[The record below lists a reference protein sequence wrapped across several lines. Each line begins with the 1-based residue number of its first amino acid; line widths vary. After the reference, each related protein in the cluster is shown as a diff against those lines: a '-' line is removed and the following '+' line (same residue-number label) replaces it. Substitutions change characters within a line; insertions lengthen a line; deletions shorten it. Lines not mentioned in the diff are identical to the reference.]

1 MSRLQALKEEEER
14 RAELEEDEMLY
25 TYTRD
30 DASNQVKKNKRKQS
44 SPLSEAAIA
53 KRVQSRAA
61 AYAATQEIYTGD
73 IVPGRQG
80 KVKSRRS
87 SVGSTTS
94 NNSDTV
100 RATPGSTRQAKGR
113 VEKVEVEVGSVKPP
127 DKKRG
132 EDDNEF
138 KENTE
143 MVVRKQVETKKVSP
157 GKGRTPGSSPNKN
170 APPVLQPWSNPNLV
184 IRTRRASA
192 KVRESDSDVDVTSVT
207 SNAQRESS
215 PVRHSVVTPSKIKQ
229 RERENIF
236 AALSPAKML
245 GGPEAGAS
253 NTVPIL
259 EKMAAQL
266 GSINPKTGLPTPTT
280 QIIILRNAQG
290 QTMYTSPAAAAALL
304 RSQSS
309 QFVQNSQA
317 SPITTTASTASPQ
330 VSTARPHNPTQ
341 MLLQGSTLVRNQQ
354 GQTLLV
360 PRHLL
365 PSVLQSQGKT
375 LVNAQGQPV
384 TGVSQNPVR
393 IAASPAS
400 TQRLGA
406 TRLPTAAG
414 TGGLKPAVVAQ
425 GLQGLQGKLNPALV
439 QQAVRQATNQPPST
453 VSSSPGKPTLIQV
466 PGVASGSTI
475 TLQPGQ
481 LITAQQLQM
490 LQQTGPRGKIAT
502 SVPTLAPARQVSPA
516 QIQRP
521 IVAASGQTVVTRT
534 GQAVIQRLPVGTQIL
549 QKAQATGQP
558 TLLALQNMPPGTPVS
573 KFIQVQKDLSAV
585 QPLITGS
592 PSATSTPVAAVQQTG
607 KLIGFPGQKS
617 EEESEPIVLSDDEES
632 LGQPKPST
640 PGSSNSGNIFE
651 KISALSPSR
660 IMALPSTQPSP
671 RKHLGNIFEQLS
683 RPLLTSASSTAKGSQ
698 QSTSGISTVISMVRG
713 AGDRKAST
721 SNEPQLVTG
730 NVQNVL
736 HIPEQL
742 HVDIPSP
749 GSIPRNPNDSTE
761 TVGYEDSDEDHITI
775 DSDSDDENKIQKKP
789 IHVPEFREQLQ
800 QILQLKP
807 QQLLKAKSPEE
818 QTKLVT
824 SEPTLVI
831 SQAHGSNVASPPSI
845 RPKVPLSSQQTL
857 LISQPQSTLVI
868 PSNVVKPQQPRAQI
882 ILATSSQQSLSTS
895 ATQSLVTVK
904 PVTQSGL
911 QYVHIQGQPPTT
923 SSVAPNPQVKI
934 LQVLKQKL
942 DQPFVQ
948 KQNELG
954 RSPQTTIPGKP
965 SPATSALPTTVVSK
979 ESVQPEKQEVTSV
992 EQLLSCEEDLNASV
1006 DESSVQYNV
1015 QIKEPNTDSLTKDAA
1030 EIVES
1035 TVDTGQTSEMEKSD
1049 ITDGSQEATD
1059 LVEPPVVTKSSKPSN
1074 STISFAGFQDQFAK
1088 FASIDQDTPK
1098 VSPGLER
1105 KGLAQSAPST
1115 SGTVVIT
1122 CPPTRTGVT
1131 KSQKAAASQ
1140 LAPSSSTMRSILIS
1154 PQKEIV
1160 IEGGSLS
1167 GENVTLMHSEAMPK
1181 SVQDQDD
1188 EPFIDLSPEEG
1199 RVSSKTS
1206 QTQVVSK
1213 PKQVIQHRLI
1223 IRPRIPQ
1230 VRMVRAPYLQPPALG
1245 ARMVLRQEAPNVIV
1259 SPGSQPRPSAVL
1271 PVQSQQLSSPPS
1283 VSKGDLPID
1292 DEVIE
1297 ALMSL
1302 KAPTQ
1307 LTPQSQ
1313 IVVSPPP
1320 GVANLP
1326 QQVQSTEQ
1334 QHSLIQQVL
1343 LEPKEPI
1350 VINKQRILSPQ
1361 APEES
1366 QTGAGVPAS
1375 QKQMSH
1381 VGMIENTAPVM
1392 ESEILASCPLPVESE
1407 VANTED
1413 YPKLDREGDID
1424 VYNSEQQDLEMPPDL
1439 VQEVV
1444 TTNEVISAKEASET
1458 IKDDH
1463 NLCDGDFPK
1472 LKAELCVEAGMDSAM
1487 QEDQQG
1493 SKSPSDE
1500 VTGSQVD
1507 ENNESLNVQE
1517 TDGSQFND
1525 QHHKVDDFEGTQ
1537 QLEDSR
1543 KATRRSSRVGSLQK
1557 LENDETEPVRS
1568 LDQCAVR
1575 TRSRS
1580 RSQSVH
1586 SADSEAEDIVE
1597 PPKKFILT
1605 ATDSGRAM
1613 LSADVSDEEEVD
1625 KSTKRITRRSV
1636 AAVDPSAESQ
1646 PKTEDLET
1654 SKTRGNLRR
1663 RSTRKSVEQQ
1673 DKDVKFTTRGRPR
1686 KVDYNVTKEKE
1697 EMASEVEEKEN
1708 EAIPPVTKRGRG
1720 RPRKSQTSESPS
1732 VEPVAIKQTRASRT
1746 SSRAGSVA
1754 DSSSELED
1762 NLEFQS
1768 KRGNKGASV
1777 KQEVAVKN
1785 SQNRSTRRS
1794 VARSEGGTASEA
1806 EFGISKRL
1814 SNSDAPVIDNTFVN
1828 KTDSDSD
1835 DEEISFKP
1843 RPKQS
1848 LEAQS
1853 GIVNR
1858 EVDRSLQ
1865 PVSPTQQIPNSPTVN
1880 ERKGIFGQMTAT
1892 SPTIVPFRKKSW
1904 RDEMDLES
1912 GHIVP
1917 TRDKGQTPY
1926 TSPSRTATNK
1936 PISSRSPPSL
1946 KSRHPSGP
1954 RQPRQP
1960 SSVRSGRAVT
1970 PKTPTSPPVFKA
1982 APVKRGKPSS
1992 AGNDKQDAKLG
2003 KSRSRASPVPTKR
2016 SRNNSNNSK
2025 KEESLIAK
2033 KSLRGGT
2040 AVANSVAGQKGKIA
2054 SPSQKTKQKANTR
2067 GALKDNKRHTR
2078 STSNR

>member
-30 DASNQVKKNKRKQS
+30 DANNQVKKNKRKQS

-100 RATPGSTRQAKGR
+100 RATPGSTRQAKAR
-113 VEKVEVEVGSVKPP
+113 VEKVEVEVSSVRPP
-127 DKKRG
+127 DKKRD

-143 MVVRKQVETKKVSP
+143 TVARKQVETKKVSP

-170 APPVLQPWSNPNLV
+170 PPVLQPWSNPNLV

-192 KVRESDSDVDVTSVT
+192 KVGESDSDVDVTSVT

-245 GGPEAGAS
+245 SGPEAGAS

-317 SPITTTASTASPQ
+317 SPITTAASTASPQ
-330 VSTARPHNPTQ
+330 VATARPQNPTQ

-365 PSVLQSQGKT
+365 PSVLQTQGKT

-384 TGVSQNPVR
+384 TGVSQSQVR
-393 IAASPAS
+393 IATSPAS
-400 TQRLGA
+400 TQRFGA
-406 TRLPTAAG
+406 TRLPT
-414 TGGLKPAVVAQ
+414 GGVKPAVVAQ

-439 QQAVRQATNQPPST
+439 QQAVRQATNQPSST
-453 VSSSPGKPTLIQV
+453 ISSSSGKPTLIQV
-466 PGVASGSTI
+466 PSIASGSTI

-490 LQQTGPRGKIAT
+490 LQQTGSKGKIAT

-521 IVAASGQTVVTRT
+521 LVAASGQTVVTRT

-549 QKAQATGQP
+549 QKAQGTGQP
-558 TLLALQNMPPGTPVS
+558 TLLALQNVPPGTPVS
-573 KFIQVQKDLSAV
+573 KLLQVQKDPSSMQA
-585 QPLITGS
+585 LIAGS
-592 PSATSTPVAAVQQTG
+592 PSATSTPVAAVQQSG
-607 KLIGFPGQKS
+607 KIVGIPGQKS

-640 PGSSNSGNIFE
+640 PGSNNSGNIFE

-698 QSTSGISTVISMVRG
+698 QSVSGISTVISMVRG
-713 AGDRKAST
+713 TGGLKAST
-721 SNEPQLVTG
+721 SKEPQLVTG

-775 DSDSDDENKIQKKP
+775 DSDSDDENKVQKKP

-824 SEPTLVI
+824 SQPTLVI
-831 SQAHGSNVASPPSI
+831 SQAHGSNAASSPSI

-857 LISQPQSTLVI
+857 LISQPQPTLVI
-868 PSNVVKPQQPRAQI
+868 PSNVGKPHQPRAQI

-911 QYVHIQGQPPTT
+911 QYVHIQGQPPITT

-954 RSPQTTIPGKP
+954 RSQQTTIPVKQITTT
-965 SPATSALPTTVVSK
+965 AVLPTTVLSK
-979 ESVQPEKQEVTSV
+979 ESVQPEKQETTDV
-992 EQLLSCEEDLNASV
+992 EQLLSCEEDLNTSV

-1015 QIKEPNTDSLTKDAA
+1015 QIKEPNSDNLTKDAF
-1030 EIVES
+1030 ELVES
-1035 TVDTGQTSEMEKSD
+1035 TVNTGQTSEMEKSD
-1049 ITDGSQEATD
+1049 ITDGLLESPD
-1059 LVEPPVVTKSSKPSN
+1059 LVEPPVITKSSKPSN
-1074 STISFAGFQDQFAK
+1074 STLSFAGFQDQFAK
-1088 FASIDQDTPK
+1088 FASVDQDTPK
-1098 VSPGLER
+1098 VSPTVER
-1105 KGLAQSAPST
+1105 KGLPQSAPST

-1122 CPPTRTGVT
+1122 CPPIRTDAPQLHMT
-1131 KSQKAAASQ
+1131 AASQ
-1140 LAPSSSTMRSILIS
+1140 LASSSSTMRSILIS
-1154 PQKEIV
+1154 PQKEIL

-1167 GENVTLMHSEAMPK
+1167 QENVTSMHSEALPK
-1181 SVQDQDD
+1181 SVQDEDD
-1188 EPFIDLSPEEG
+1188 EPFIDLSAEEG
-1199 RVSSKTS
+1199 RVPSNTH
-1206 QTQVVSK
+1206 QTQVISK
-1213 PKQVIQHRLI
+1213 PKQVIQHRVI
-1223 IRPRIPQ
+1223 IRPRIPP
-1230 VRMVRAPYLQPPALG
+1230 VRKVRAPCLQPPTLG
-1245 ARMVLRQEAPNVIV
+1245 ARMVLRQEAPKTIV
-1259 SPGSQPRPSAVL
+1259 SPDTQPRPCAVL
-1271 PVQSQQLSSPPS
+1271 PVQPQQLASPPS

-1307 LTPQSQ
+1307 LPPQSQ
-1313 IVVSPPP
+1313 IVVSPPT
-1320 GVANLP
+1320 GVTNPP

-1334 QHSLIQQVL
+1334 QHSLMQQVL
-1343 LEPKEPI
+1343 LEPKETII
-1350 VINKQRILSPQ
+1350 VNKQQILSPQ

-1366 QTGAGVPAS
+1366 QTVVGVPAS
-1375 QKQMSH
+1375 QKRIPDVS
-1381 VGMIENTAPVM
+1381 MIENTAPLM
-1392 ESEILASCPLPVESE
+1392 EPEMSTPCPLPVESE
-1407 VANTED
+1407 EASNED

-1424 VYNSEQQDLEMPPDL
+1424 VYNTEPENLEIPPNL

-1444 TTNEVISAKEASET
+1444 VTGEVVSAKNTRET
-1458 IKDDH
+1458 SGMVMDDH
-1463 NLCDGDFPK
+1463 NLCGDDIPK
-1472 LKAELCVEAGMDSAM
+1472 LEAEQCIEAGVDSAM
-1487 QEDQQG
+1487 QDDQQVDEP
-1493 SKSPSDE
+1493 PSDE
-1500 VTGSQVD
+1500 ITGSQVE
-1507 ENNESLNVQE
+1507 ENNEV
-1517 TDGSQFND
+1517 SQVSNKR
-1525 QHHKVDDFEGTQ
+1525 QRLTDFEGAHQ
-1537 QLEDSR
+1537 HEVSR

-1557 LENDETEPVRS
+1557 SEDDESEPARS
-1568 LDQCAVR
+1568 LDQCVVK

-1580 RSQSVH
+1580 RSQWVH
-1586 SADSEAEDIVE
+1586 SADSEAEEIVE
-1597 PPKKFILT
+1597 PPKKFVLT
-1605 ATDSGRAM
+1605 AMDSGRAM
-1613 LSADVSDEEEVD
+1613 LSADASDEEEAD
-1625 KSTKRITRRSV
+1625 KSSTKRITRRSV
-1636 AAVDPSAESQ
+1636 AAVDFSAEPHATTQ
-1646 PKTEDLET
+1646 DLET
-1654 SKTRGNLRR
+1654 SETKGNLRR
-1663 RSTRKSVEQQ
+1663 RSTRKSVEQPP
-1673 DKDVKFTTRGRPR
+1673 DKEVKYKTRGRPR
-1686 KVDYNVTKEKE
+1686 KVDDNITKEKE

-1708 EAIPPVTKRGRG
+1708 EAIPPVKRGRG
-1720 RPRKSQTSESPS
+1720 RPRKSQTSESPA
-1732 VEPVAIKQTRASRT
+1732 VEPVGMRQTRVSRT
-1746 SSRAGSVA
+1746 SSLAGSVA

-1762 NLEFQS
+1762 NLELQT
-1768 KRGNKGASV
+1768 KGGNRGASV
-1777 KQEVAVKN
+1777 KQETAVN
-1785 SQNRSTRRS
+1785 SLQNRSTRRS
-1794 VARSEGGTASEA
+1794 VAKPEGGSVSEA
-1806 EFGISKRL
+1806 ELGISRRP
-1814 SNSDAPVIDNTFVN
+1814 SNLEAQVIDRTFVN
-1828 KTDSDSD
+1828 QTDSDSD

-1853 GIVNR
+1853 VIVNQ

-1865 PVSPTQQIPNSPTVN
+1865 PVSPTQQKPNSPLVN
-1880 ERKGIFGQMTAT
+1880 ERKGIFEQMTAT
-1892 SPTIVPFRKKSW
+1892 SPTLMPFRKKSW

-1926 TSPSRTATNK
+1926 TSPSRTATNR

-1946 KSRHPSGP
+1946 KSRHSSGP
-1954 RQPRQP
+1954 RHPRQP
-1960 SSVRSGRAVT
+1960 SPVRSGRAAT
-1970 PKTPTSPPVFKA
+1970 PKTPTSPPVLKA
-1982 APVKRGKPSS
+1982 APVKRGRPSS
-1992 AGNDKQDAKLG
+1992 AGKDKQEAELD

-2016 SRNNSNNSK
+2016 SRKNSSNSN
-2025 KEESLIAK
+2025 KEESLTVK
-2033 KSLRGGT
+2033 KTLRGGT
-2040 AVANSVAGQKGKIA
+2040 AVANSVASQKGKIA
-2054 SPSQKTKQKANTR
+2054 SPSQSTKQKANTR
-2067 GALKDNKRHTR
+2067 EALKDNKRHTR
-2078 STSNR
+2078 SKSNR

>member
-30 DASNQVKKNKRKQS
+30 DANNQVKKNKRKQS

-100 RATPGSTRQAKGR
+100 RATPGSTRQAKAR
-113 VEKVEVEVGSVKPP
+113 VEKVEGDSGKQPE
-127 DKKRG
+127 KKRDEG
-132 EDDNEF
+132 DNEF

-143 MVVRKQVETKKVSP
+143 TVGRKQVETKKVSP
-157 GKGRTPGSSPNKN
+157 GKGRTPVSSPNKN
-170 APPVLQPWSNPNLV
+170 PPVLQPWSNPNLV

-192 KVRESDSDVDVTSVT
+192 KVGESDSDVDVTSVT
-207 SNAQRESS
+207 SNVQRESS

-245 GGPEAGAS
+245 SGPEAGAS

-330 VSTARPHNPTQ
+330 VVTARPQNPTQ

-384 TGVSQNPVR
+384 PGVSQSPVR
-393 IAASPAS
+393 IATSPAS
-400 TQRLGA
+400 TQRLGT
-406 TRLPTAAG
+406 TRLPTATV
-414 TGGLKPAVVAQ
+414 TGGVKPAVVAQ

-439 QQAVRQATNQPPST
+439 QQTVRQATNQPSST
-453 VSSSPGKPTLIQV
+453 ISSSPGKPTLIQV
-466 PGVASGSTI
+466 PNVASGSTI

-490 LQQTGPRGKIAT
+490 LQQTGSRGKIAT

-549 QKAQATGQP
+549 QKAQAPGQP
-558 TLLALQNMPPGTPVS
+558 TLLALQNVPPGTPVS
-573 KFIQVQKDLSAV
+573 KLLQVQKDPSM
-585 QPLITGS
+585 QPLIAGS
-592 PSATSTPVAAVQQTG
+592 PSATSTPVAAVQQAG
-607 KLIGFPGQKS
+607 KIIEIPGQKS
-617 EEESEPIVLSDDEES
+617 EESEPIVLSDDEES

-640 PGSSNSGNIFE
+640 PGSTNSGNIFE

-660 IMALPSTQPSP
+660 IMTLSSTQPSP

-683 RPLLTSASSTAKGSQ
+683 RPLLTSTSSTAKGSQ
-698 QSTSGISTVISMVRG
+698 RSVSGISTVISMVRG
-713 AGDRKAST
+713 TGGLKAST
-721 SNEPQLVTG
+721 SKEPQLVTG

-775 DSDSDDENKIQKKP
+775 DSDSDDENKVQKKP

-824 SEPTLVI
+824 SQPTLVI
-831 SQAHGSNVASPPSI
+831 SQAHGSNAASPLSI

-857 LISQPQSTLVI
+857 LISQPQPTLVI
-868 PSNVVKPQQPRAQI
+868 PSNVGKPHQPRAQI

-911 QYVHIQGQPPTT
+911 QYVHIQGQPPIST
-923 SSVAPNPQVKI
+923 SSVASNPQVKI
-934 LQVLKQKL
+934 LQLLKQKL

-954 RSPQTTIPGKP
+954 RSQQTTIPVKQITTT
-965 SPATSALPTTVVSK
+965 AVLPTTVVSK
-979 ESVQPEKQEVTSV
+979 ESVQPEKQETTDV
-992 EQLLSCEEDLNASV
+992 EQLLSCEEDLNTSV
-1006 DESSVQYNV
+1006 DESSVQCNV
-1015 QIKEPNTDSLTKDAA
+1015 QIKEPNSDSLAKDAP
-1030 EIVES
+1030 ELVQS
-1035 TVDTGQTSEMEKSD
+1035 TVDTRQTSEMEKSD
-1049 ITDGSQEATD
+1049 ITDGLLEAPD
-1059 LVEPPVVTKSSKPSN
+1059 LVEPPVITKSSKPSN
-1074 STISFAGFQDQFAK
+1074 NTASFAGFQDQFAK
-1088 FASIDQDTPK
+1088 FASVNQDTT
-1098 VSPGLER
+1098 VER
-1105 KGLAQSAPST
+1105 KGLPQSGPST

-1122 CPPTRTGVT
+1122 CPPIRTDAPQSHMTV
-1131 KSQKAAASQ
+1131 ASQ
-1140 LAPSSSTMRSILIS
+1140 LASSSSTMRSILIS
-1154 PQKEIV
+1154 PQKEIL
-1160 IEGGSLS
+1160 IEGGSS
-1167 GENVTLMHSEAMPK
+1167 QENVTLMHSGAPPK
-1181 SVQDQDD
+1181 SVQDEDD
-1188 EPFIDLSPEEG
+1188 EPVIDFSTEG
-1199 RVSSKTS
+1199 PVPSNTHQS
-1206 QTQVVSK
+1206 QVVCK
-1213 PKQVIQHRLI
+1213 PKQVIQHRVI
-1223 IRPRIPQ
+1223 IRPRIPP
-1230 VRMVRAPYLQPPALG
+1230 VRMVRAPCLQPQT
-1245 ARMVLRQEAPNVIV
+1245 RVVLRQEAPKMIV
-1259 SPGSQPRPSAVL
+1259 SPDTQTRPCAVL
-1271 PVQSQQLSSPPS
+1271 PVQPQQLSSPPS

-1307 LTPQSQ
+1307 LPPQSQ
-1313 IVVSPPP
+1313 IVVSPPT
-1320 GVANLP
+1320 GVTNPP

-1334 QHSLIQQVL
+1334 HSLMQQVL
-1343 LEPKEPI
+1343 LEPKETI
-1350 VINKQRILSPQ
+1350 VINKEQILSPQ

-1366 QTGAGVPAS
+1366 ETVIAIRAS
-1375 QKQMSH
+1375 PKGIPDVS
-1381 VGMIENTAPVM
+1381 MIENTAPLI
-1392 ESEILASCPLPVESE
+1392 EPEISTPCPLPVESE
-1407 VANTED
+1407 EASNED

-1424 VYNSEQQDLEMPPDL
+1424 VYNTEPQNLEAPPNL

-1444 TTNEVISAKEASET
+1444 ATEEVISTKNARET
-1458 IKDDH
+1458 SGIVMDDH
-1463 NLCDGDFPK
+1463 SLCGDDIP
-1472 LKAELCVEAGMDSAM
+1472 ELETQQCIEAGVDSAM
-1487 QEDQQG
+1487 QDDQQVVE
-1493 SKSPSDE
+1493 PLLDE
-1500 VTGSQVD
+1500 ITGSQVE
-1507 ENNESLNVQE
+1507 ENNELLNVQTTE
-1517 TDGSQFND
+1517 VSQVSNKH
-1525 QHHKVDDFEGTQ
+1525 QGVPDFGGAH
-1537 QLEDSR
+1537 QLEVSR

-1557 LENDETEPVRS
+1557 SDNDESEPARS
-1568 LDQCAVR
+1568 LGQCAVR

-1586 SADSEAEDIVE
+1586 SADSEAEEIVE
-1597 PPKKFILT
+1597 PPKKFVLT
-1605 ATDSGRAM
+1605 AMDSGKAI
-1613 LSADVSDEEEVD
+1613 LSADGSDQEEVD
-1625 KSTKRITRRSV
+1625 KPSTKRITRRSV
-1636 AAVDPSAESQ
+1636 AAAE
-1646 PKTEDLET
+1646 PHARTEDLET
-1654 SKTRGNLRR
+1654 SETKGNLRR
-1663 RSTRKSVEQQ
+1663 RSTRKSVEQP
-1673 DKDVKFTTRGRPR
+1673 DKDVKYKTRGRPR
-1686 KVDYNVTKEKE
+1686 KVDDNITKENE

-1708 EAIPPVTKRGRG
+1708 EAIPPVKRGRG

-1732 VEPVAIKQTRASRT
+1732 VEPVGMRQARVSGT
-1746 SSRAGSVA
+1746 SSRAVSVV

-1762 NLEFQS
+1762 NLELQS
-1768 KRGNKGASV
+1768 KRGSKGASI
-1777 KQEVAVKN
+1777 KQETAVN
-1785 SQNRSTRRS
+1785 SLQNRSTRRS
-1794 VARSEGGTASEA
+1794 VAKTEGDSASVA
-1806 EFGISKRL
+1806 EFGKAKRP
-1814 SNSDAPVIDNTFVN
+1814 SNLNAPVIDGAFVN
-1828 KTDSDSD
+1828 QSDSDSD

-1848 LEAQS
+1848 LETQS
-1853 GIVNR
+1853 RIVNQ

-1865 PVSPTQQIPNSPTVN
+1865 PVSPTQQKPGSPLVN
-1880 ERKGIFGQMTAT
+1880 ERKGIFEQMTAT
-1892 SPTIVPFRKKSW
+1892 SPTLMPFRKKSW

-1926 TSPSRTATNK
+1926 TSPSRTATNR

-1954 RQPRQP
+1954 RHPRQP
-1960 SSVRSGRAVT
+1960 SPVRSGRAAT
-1970 PKTPTSPPVFKA
+1970 PKTPTSPPVLKA
-1982 APVKRGKPSS
+1982 APVKRGRPSS
-1992 AGNDKQDAKLG
+1992 AGNDKQEAELG
-2003 KSRSRASPVPTKR
+2003 KSWSKASPVPTKR
-2016 SRNNSNNSK
+2016 SRNNSSNSN
-2025 KEESLIAK
+2025 KEESIIVK
-2033 KSLRGGT
+2033 KTLRGGT
-2040 AVANSVAGQKGKIA
+2040 AVANSVASQRGKVA
-2054 SPSQKTKQKANTR
+2054 SPSQSTKQKANTR

-2078 STSNR
+2078 SNSNR